1 MSAKVVLKVTNISKD
16 FGLTHALK
24 DVSIKIEE
32 GEIIG
37 LIGENGS
44 GKSTLSSIISG
55 IYPASAGEME
65 LEGKP
70 YKPTNPSDA
79 QKNGISM
86 IAQEMG
92 TLSGIRVADNIFLG
106 KEEMFTNTVFINRK
120 KMYQEA
126 KRALEEIGI
135 SDIRPEDP
143 ITNYSLE
150 QRKLIEVVAALYS
163 KPKIFV
169 IDETT
174 TALSQRGR
182 NIIYKIIKQ
191 FQKENKTVLFIS
203 HDMEELMQVCT
214 KLVILRDGEYIAQLN
229 KEEFNE
235 DIIKELMV
243 GRKLTGDYY
252 RSDFLGTYQ
261 EQVVLR
267 VNDLHVGTALK
278 GITLDLHKGEIL
290 GIGGLTDCGMHEL
303 GRAIFGMDKPLYGE
317 VVLANGTKVT
327 SEQIAIK
334 NKIGYVSKNRDQE
347 ALILSASIMDN
358 VVLPSLSNIQKVGL
372 IRTSNEK
379 KFTNKQV
386 ADLSIKCREV
396 TQDVGDLSGGNKQ
409 KVVFGKWL
417 GNESELFIL
426 DCPTR
431 GIDIGV
437 KAFMYQ
443 LMYQLKKEGKSILM
457 ISEELPELIGMSDR
471 ILIMKNGSI
480 QNSFTRSEKLNEAM
494 LIKEMV

>member
-1 MSAKVVLKVTNISKD
+1 MNSKAILKVKNISKD

-24 DVSIKIEE
+24 DVCVEIEQ

-55 IYPASAGEME
+55 VYPASLGE
-65 LEGKP
+65 LELDGEF
-70 YKPTNPSDA
+70 YKPSDTRDA
-79 QKNGISM
+79 QMHGISM

-92 TLSGIRVADNIFLG
+92 TLPGIRVADNIFLG
-106 KEEMFTNTVFINRK
+106 KEHLFAKAGVINRK

-126 KRALEEIGI
+126 LKAMEKIGI
-135 SDIRPEDP
+135 TNIRPEAP
-143 ITNYSLE
+143 IVQYSLE
-150 QRKLIEVVAALYS
+150 DRKLIEVVRALYS
-163 KPKIFV
+163 NPKIFIV
-169 IDETT
+169 DETT

-182 NIIYKIIKQ
+182 DIIYGIIKQ
-191 FQKENKTVLFIS
+191 FRKENKTVLFIS
-203 HDMEELMQVCT
+203 HDLKELMEICT
-214 KLVILRDGEYIAQLN
+214 QMIVLRDGVLIAQLE

-235 DIIKELMV
+235 EKIKELMV

-252 RSDFLGTYQ
+252 RSDYDGHC
-261 EQVVLR
+261 EDEVVLSAD
-267 VNDLHVGTALK
+267 NLYIGTSLK
-278 GITLDLHKGEIL
+278 GVSLKLHKGEIL

-303 GRAIFGMDKPLYGE
+303 GKALFGVKSPLYGE
-317 VVLANGTKVT
+317 VRLQNQEKII
-327 SEQIAIK
+327 SEKQAIK

-347 ALILSASIMDN
+347 ALILSASIMEN
-358 VVLPSLSNIQKVGL
+358 IVIPSYPKLKKGPL
-372 IRTSNEK
+372 ILKKSEK
-379 KFTNKQV
+379 EFTNKQV
-386 ADLSIKCREV
+386 ESLNIKCREI
-396 TQDVGDLSGGNKQ
+396 TQDVRELSGGNKQ

-417 GNESELFIL
+417 GNESEIFIL

-443 LMYQLKKEGKSILM
+443 LMYQLKKEGKSIIM

-471 ILIMKNGSI
+471 ILIMKDGKI
-480 QNSFTRSEKLNEAM
+480 QKSFERSESLNETK
-494 LIKEMV
+494 LIREMV